1 MWSIFKYVVDNV
13 NDEKTELSDSQEET
27 LMILRSNETLDAIKK
42 EINENAE
49 NYVVSLHYLDFP
61 IVIFYST
68 VKLKDTEHLKT
79 MHEYYEPFK
88 EVKKIMLM
96 DKADIVKGFNLLC
109 NQIRVQ
115 KDILSSLDQY
125 TFDKRASESGLET
138 YIINDLRT
146 IWKNRRLETLQKSL
160 VQRDIKYNKPNK
172 EHPLYKCFVKYL
184 EDTYRNGVDRF
195 KTFICIGDTYI
206 GKSVFFTK
214 FIVPEKYYI
223 YHSNYLEFSKMSNQP
238 MKIFRIM
245 DDINWDDVEP
255 TLLKS
260 LLNRNISS
268 VNIKYGYEFIFP
280 LIPIIIMNK
289 EDYENFRKHFS
300 SIWEFIVQNTVIYP
314 KQESREIVQEEES
327 LFMEYELEDESNE
340 MYLFNNILSIEELE
354 RCDENNM
361 NKFIKNRLNE
371 TQKWK
376 YDTRKYIQLPDLNIK
391 YIPNPELSRKSILKQ
406 YDEYLLRKKQA
417 EINKEG
423 QEKEEKKPREP
434 WYRQVSNKLKEY
446 KKTNFDDLNSKK
458 FNDYDYEDD
467 DEDYDD
473 YEEDGEDDYD
483 EEDDDMSSEYDYEGE
498 GNYGG
503 NGFVQI

>member
-88 EVKKIMLM
+88 EVRKIMLM

-214 FIVPEKYYI
+214 FVVPEKYYI

-289 EDYENFRKHFS
+289 EDYENFRKHFT

-314 KQESREIVQEEES
+314 KQESREIVQEDNS
-327 LFMEYELEDESNE
+327 LFMENELEDESNE
-340 MYLFNNILSIEELE
+340 MYLFNNILNIEELE
-354 RCDENNM
+354 KCDENNM
-361 NKFIKNRLNE
+361 NKFIKKRLNE

-376 YDTRKYIQLPDLNIK
+376 YDTKKYIQLPDLNIK

-458 FNDYDYEDD
+458 FNDYDYD
-467 DEDYDD
+467 DEDD
-473 YEEDGEDDYD
+473 EDDYD
-483 EEDDDMSSEYDYEGE
+483 EEDEDEDDDDMSSEDDYEDD

-503 NGFVQI
+503 NGFMQI

>member
-1 MWSIFKYVVDNV
+1 
-13 NDEKTELSDSQEET
+13 
-27 LMILRSNETLDAIKK
+27 
-42 EINENAE
+42 
-49 NYVVSLHYLDFP
+49 
-61 IVIFYST
+61 
-68 VKLKDTEHLKT
+68 
-79 MHEYYEPFK
+79 
-88 EVKKIMLM
+88 
-96 DKADIVKGFNLLC
+96 
-109 NQIRVQ
+109 
-115 KDILSSLDQY
+115 
-125 TFDKRASESGLET
+125 
-138 YIINDLRT
+138 
-146 IWKNRRLETLQKSL
+146 
-160 VQRDIKYNKPNK
+160 
-172 EHPLYKCFVKYL
+172 
-184 EDTYRNGVDRF
+184 
-195 KTFICIGDTYI
+195 
-206 GKSVFFTK
+206 
-214 FIVPEKYYI
+214 
-223 YHSNYLEFSKMSNQP
+223 

-289 EDYENFRKHFS
+289 EDYENFRKHFT

-314 KQESREIVQEEES
+314 KQESREIVQEEKS
-327 LFMEYELEDESNE
+327 LFMENELEDESNE
-340 MYLFNNILSIEELE
+340 MYLFNNILNVEELE
-354 RCDENNM
+354 KCDENNM
-361 NKFIKNRLNE
+361 NKFIKKRLNE

-376 YDTRKYIQLPDLNIK
+376 YDTKKYIQLPDLNIK

-423 QEKEEKKPREP
+423 KEKEEKKPREP

-458 FNDYDYEDD
+458 FNDYDYDDEDDDD
-467 DEDYDD
+467 DEDD
-473 YEEDGEDDYD
+473 YDYD
-483 EEDDDMSSEYDYEGE
+483 EEGDEDEEDDDDMSSEDDYEDS

>member
-27 LMILRSNETLDAIKK
+27 LMILRTNETLDAIKK

-88 EVKKIMLM
+88 EVRKIMLM

-115 KDILSSLDQY
+115 KDILISLDQY

-214 FIVPEKYYI
+214 FVIRNSDGTSISAQFHILCITE
-223 YHSNYLEFSKMSNQP
+223 
-238 MKIFRIM
+238 
-245 DDINWDDVEP
+245 
-255 TLLKS
+255 
-260 LLNRNISS
+260 NR
-268 VNIKYGYEFIFP
+268 F
-280 LIPIIIMNK
+280 
-289 EDYENFRKHFS
+289 
-300 SIWEFIVQNTVIYP
+300 
-314 KQESREIVQEEES
+314 
-327 LFMEYELEDESNE
+327 
-340 MYLFNNILSIEELE
+340 
-354 RCDENNM
+354 
-361 NKFIKNRLNE
+361 
-371 TQKWK
+371 
-376 YDTRKYIQLPDLNIK
+376 
-391 YIPNPELSRKSILKQ
+391 
-406 YDEYLLRKKQA
+406 
-417 EINKEG
+417 
-423 QEKEEKKPREP
+423 
-434 WYRQVSNKLKEY
+434 
-446 KKTNFDDLNSKK
+446 
-458 FNDYDYEDD
+458 
-467 DEDYDD
+467 
-473 YEEDGEDDYD
+473 
-483 EEDDDMSSEYDYEGE
+483 
-498 GNYGG
+498 
-503 NGFVQI
+503 

>member
-13 NDEKTELSDSQEET
+13 NDEKTELSDSQEEN

-361 NKFIKNRLNE
+361 NKFIKKRLNE

-376 YDTRKYIQLPDLNIK
+376 YDTKKYIQLPDLNIK

-417 EINKEG
+417 EIKKEG

-458 FNDYDYEDD
+458 FNDYDYDND
-467 DEDYDD
+467 DEDD

-483 EEDDDMSSEYDYEGE
+483 EEDDDMSSEDDYEDD

>member
-27 LMILRSNETLDAIKK
+27 LMILRTNETLDAIKK

-88 EVKKIMLM
+88 EVRKIMLM

-289 EDYENFRKHFS
+289 EDYENFRKHFT

-314 KQESREIVQEEES
+314 KQESREIVQEDNS
-327 LFMEYELEDESNE
+327 LFMENELEDESNE

-361 NKFIKNRLNE
+361 NKFIKKRLNE

-376 YDTRKYIQLPDLNIK
+376 YDTKKYIQLPDLNIK

-434 WYRQVSNKLKEY
+434 WYKQVSNKLKEY
-446 KKTNFDDLNSKK
+446 KKTNFNDLNSKK
-458 FNDYDYEDD
+458 FNDYDYD
-467 DEDYDD
+467 DEGD
-473 YEEDGEDDYD
+473 ED
-483 EEDDDMSSEYDYEGE
+483 EEDDDMSSEDDYEDDS
-498 GNYGG
+498 NYGG

>member
-27 LMILRSNETLDAIKK
+27 LMILRTNETLDAIKK

-88 EVKKIMLM
+88 EVRKIMLM

-289 EDYENFRKHFS
+289 EDYENFRKHFT

-314 KQESREIVQEEES
+314 KQESREIVQEDNS
-327 LFMEYELEDESNE
+327 LFMENELEDESNE

-361 NKFIKNRLNE
+361 NKFIKKRLNE

-376 YDTRKYIQLPDLNIK
+376 YDTKKYIQLPDLNIK

-434 WYRQVSNKLKEY
+434 WYKQVSNKLKEY
-446 KKTNFDDLNSKK
+446 KKTNFNDLNSKK
-458 FNDYDYEDD
+458 FNDYDYDDEDD
-467 DEDYDD
+467 DEDDYDYDD
-473 YEEDGEDDYD
+473 EGDED
-483 EEDDDMSSEYDYEGE
+483 EEDDDMSSEDDYEDDS
-498 GNYGG
+498 NYGG